1 MKGSSMKRILLSVLL
16 LAVAI
21 TASAQTY
28 PARPVRIVVP
38 FPAGG
43 PSDVLVRTMAQRI
56 SEGWAQ
62 PVLVENKPGANTL
75 IGAET
80 VARSTP
86 DGYTLLMVIDSTL
99 TMNPSLYSKL
109 PYDPVKDF
117 APITVFGFGGI
128 YLMADNAK
136 GPSSIQDLVQFA
148 RANPGKLNVG
158 GGTIISQLAF
168 EVFKRRLNLDI
179 AYVPYKGS
187 AGTSQGLLSGDV
199 PVTIDGLTSYLPY
212 IKSGKVRA
220 LGTFTVRPLPG
231 ITGLPTVAE
240 AANLPGLDMGVWVG
254 LVAPAGTPAPIIN
267 RIHEEVARVLTLPD
281 VRERFATNGFD
292 PATNSPAE
300 FAAMIREQTDFFRP
314 IIKDVGLKLD

>member
-1 MKGSSMKRILLSVLL
+1 MNRIGLPLAFLL
-16 LAVAI
+16 L
-21 TASAQTY
+21 TACVQAFAQSY
-28 PARPVRIVVP
+28 PARAVRVVVP

-43 PSDVLVRTMAQRI
+43 PSDVLVRTMAQRMT
-56 SEGWAQ
+56 EGWGQ
-62 PVLVENKPGANTL
+62 PVIVENKPGANTV

-80 VARSTP
+80 VARSAP

-109 PYDPVKDF
+109 PYDAIKDF
-117 APITVFGFGGI
+117 APITVFGYGGI
-128 YLMADNAK
+128 YLMADRAQ
-136 GPSSIQDLVQFA
+136 GPSSIQELIQFA
-148 RANPGKLNVG
+148 RANPGKLNIG

-179 AYVPYKGS
+179 TYVPYKGS
-187 AGTSQGLLSGDV
+187 AGTAQGLLSGDV

-212 IKSGKVRA
+212 IKSAKVRP
-220 LGTFTVRPLPG
+220 LGTFTARPLPG

-254 LVAPAGTPAPIIN
+254 LVAPAGTPPAIVE
-267 RIHEEVARVLTLPD
+267 RIHQEVARVLTLPD
-281 VRERFATNGFD
+281 VKERFATNGFD

-300 FAAMIREQTDFFRP
+300 FAAMIRQQIDFFRP
-314 IIKDVGLKLD
+314 IIKDVGLTLD